1 MPSISLNDFAG
12 HTLLILRFLLRYNQN
27 KMASS
32 GSPLL
37 RHLFNSLVKRVAE
50 VKKEEKEYNE
60 NTTRDQRG
68 INESSTR
75 DRSYS
80 VTSTDSGYCEGSS
93 LQGENCL
100 KNLLTLFPP

>member
-1 MPSISLNDFAG
+1 MFDCYCFAD
-12 HTLLILRFLLRYNQN
+12 TI
-27 KMASS
+27 MASS

-37 RHLFNSLVKRVAE
+37 RHLFDSLVKRVTE
-50 VKKEEKEYNE
+50 VKQDEKEYNE

-68 INESSTR
+68 IDGNTMKDEQGIDKNTTR

-93 LQGENCL
+93 PQGEDL
-100 KNLLTLFPP
+100 